1 MEGLDLPAH
10 GIPVQLF
17 DSVFARP
24 DGKVGDQLPV
34 DRLAI
39 LGRIALGG
47 MENREHQRRIHLLF
61 GDWSK
66 DPDAAVAEF
75 KNGFSHSTF
84 LIAHF
89 DSVQPL
95 HAHLSHLFSDSVI
108 AVARKPVYTRSQK
121 EVSAG
126 LMGDREQFVDVAL
139 AIADV
144 DDTFRFGQQ
153 RCRLPHVLKPAITL
167 FLFDRDACRVDAA
180 LERVRAM
187 NLSLLQNLIAASPS
201 GRPSVVTTKLEC
213 IRIPQDIWWPGWPP
227 WA

>member
-1 MEGLDLPAH
+1 
-10 GIPVQLF
+10 
-17 DSVFARP
+17 
-24 DGKVGDQLPV
+24 
-34 DRLAI
+34 
-39 LGRIALGG
+39 
-47 MENREHQRRIHLLF
+47 
-61 GDWSK
+61 
-66 DPDAAVAEF
+66 
-75 KNGFSHSTF
+75 
-84 LIAHF
+84 
-89 DSVQPL
+89 
-95 HAHLSHLFSDSVI
+95 
-108 AVARKPVYTRSQK
+108 
-121 EVSAG
+121 
-126 LMGDREQFVDVAL
+126 MGDREQFVDVAL

-187 NLSLLQNLIAASPS
+187 NLSLLQNLIANALERVRAMNLSLLQNLIAASPS